1 MHIFILN
8 TFISHTCAHLSAIPG
23 LGCPLRTEYKIQ
35 QFMGKKFSPTSL
47 YRNHPKKL
55 DSSSLKPSLSADDM
69 VLYIENPKDANRKL
83 LVPSMNSVKL

>member
-1 MHIFILN
+1 
-8 TFISHTCAHLSAIPG
+8 
-23 LGCPLRTEYKIQ
+23 
-35 QFMGKKFSPTSL
+35 MGKKFSPTSL